1 MLYTFLIRSEEK
13 CVTKSKIINVFKSI
27 NLTYIVKSV
36 NFWLNV

>member
-1 MLYTFLIRSEEK
+1 MLYTFLIRNEEK
-13 CVTKSKIINVFKSI
+13 CITKLKIINVFKNI